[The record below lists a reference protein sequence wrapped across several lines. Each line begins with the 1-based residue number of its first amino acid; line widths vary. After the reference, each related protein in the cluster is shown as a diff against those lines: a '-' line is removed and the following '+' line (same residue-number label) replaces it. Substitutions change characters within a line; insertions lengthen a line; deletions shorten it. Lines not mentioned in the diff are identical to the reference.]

1 MSASPELDRYIEN
14 LDTLIRKLS
23 PAERRRLAGDIGRQI
38 RQVNKRR
45 IQANI
50 EPSGDKMRRR
60 KNSKSY
66 LDGYRRL
73 RSNEKLPIGKD
84 FIYDGPYTRH
94 PGEIRRL
101 VSLKTTATD
110 ARYGDEWRTGQ
121 SGNRYRRRNYDPKYV
136 EGYALVNGQSPGA
149 AGGVSKFN
157 RQHIYVPGGSKRI
170 REKLMFRKIHQYKF
184 LKLQA
189 TEHAAA
195 VGFMTGLVGSIAAG
209 HQYGLENRPTRVLL
223 GFSSDDLLLIEET
236 VVRYLAEIAK

>member
-1 MSASPELDRYIEN
+1 
-14 LDTLIRKLS
+14 
-23 PAERRRLAGDIGRQI
+23 
-38 RQVNKRR
+38 
-45 IQANI
+45 
-50 EPSGDKMRRR
+50 MRRR

-110 ARYGDEWRTGQ
+110 ARYGNEWRTGQ

-195 VGFMTGLVGSIAAG
+195 VGFMNGLVGSIAAG

>member
-1 MSASPELDRYIEN
+1 MSASPELDHYIEN

-38 RQVNKRR
+38 RQANKRR

-50 EPSGDKMRRR
+50 EPSGAKMRRR

-110 ARYGDEWRTGQ
+110 ARYGNEWRTGQ

-170 REKLMFRKIHQYKF
+170 HEKLMFRKIHQYKF

-209 HQYGLENRPTRVLL
+209 HQYGLENRPARALL